1 MTTTPTTTVTA
12 TAAGPILAIDL
23 GKYKSVAAGQ
33 EVLAQRLAALRP

>member
-1 MTTTPTTTVTA
+1 MTTTTA
-12 TAAGPILAIDL
+12 VRTPAAGPILAIDL